1 MWTQLLNECLD
12 RTGRR
17 VMLVSI
23 LLGILAGL
31 GVSRI
36 VQVTGEFWSNA
47 GLMLLIGGSIAFG
60 LDLFFISPVRL
71 WRDTKA
77 ELSVANGE
85 LRALRA
91 APPAGMRIGHV
102 DTQINIQVSD
112 GALLRVS
119 ASSNTIIVGQDQE
132 GILVPRG
139 TLFRSDTYGTVGF
152 SGALAAIHMQGSG
165 DISFVPPELLSQ
177 GTEEPPS

>member
-36 VQVTGEFWSNA
+36 VQVTGEFWSNT
-47 GLMLLIGGSIAFG
+47 GLLLLIGGSIAFG

-91 APPAGMRIGHV
+91 APPVGMQIGHV

-112 GALLRVS
+112 GAELRVS
-119 ASSNTIIVGQDQE
+119 ASSNTIIVGQDS
-132 GILVPRG
+132 GG
-139 TLFRSDTYGTVGF
+139 DTRSTR
-152 SGALAAIHMQGSG
+152 H
-165 DISFVPPELLSQ
+165 
-177 GTEEPPS
+177 PPSVGYLWDPWVQWGTRCNSHAGQWRHQLRAA